1 MFAGMNARAT
11 TCGPVSAKPSGSVN
25 GSEEARERKGAG
37 TNLISGT
44 HGLGLEAFAPS
55 PTHPALIELARLLGR
70 RAARE
75 FSLQCGE
82 EDSDGPERREGVI

>member
-11 TCGPVSAKPSGSVN
+11 TCGPAPAKPSSSAN
-25 GSEEARERKGAG
+25 GAEGARERKGTG
-37 TNLISGT
+37 PNLISGT

-55 PTHPALIELARLLGR
+55 PTYPALIELARLLGR
-70 RAARE
+70 CAARE

-82 EDSDGPERREGVI
+82 EDSDGLERREGYI